1 MGEGGWPY
9 AAARAPI
16 GKDAMERVD
25 EPMMSAAI
33 AAAAGQHPHPN
44 PRVGAVVVNGNGEV
58 VGRGGHRGPG
68 TPHAE
73 VLALTEAAGAARGAT
88 LYVTLEPCAHHGRT
102 PPCTEAIV
110 AAGVIR
116 VVAALEDPDP
126 RVGGRGFAAL
136 RESGIEVVTGV
147 GSGSAHDLD
156 PGYFH
161 HRRTGRP
168 RVTLKVAMTL
178 DGQVAAVDG
187 TSRWITSEEARRDAH
202 VLRSAHDA
210 VMVGAGTVLT
220 DDPVL
225 TVRLDDH
232 GGSQPRP
239 ILVAGRRAIPAGSRV
254 FGRPTLVFSPFKLD
268 LPAEVVVLPDS
279 SEERVDLAAMLDVLG
294 SRGIVDLLVEGGTKL
309 ATAFWSQHLADRGIA
324 YVAAAFA
331 GGSGRG
337 VFDGV
342 FRTIADLQPL
352 QFTAVGPVGPDVR
365 IEFKGAD

>member
-1 MGEGGWPY
+1 
-9 AAARAPI
+9 
-16 GKDAMERVD
+16 MERVD
-25 EPMMSAAI
+25 EQLMSAAI
-33 AAAAGQHPHPN
+33 AAAANQHPHPN
-44 PRVGAVVVNGNGEV
+44 PRVGAVVVSENGEV

-102 PPCTEAIV
+102 PPCTAAIV
-110 AAGVIR
+110 AAGIVR

-126 RVGGRGFAAL
+126 RVGGRGLEAL
-136 RESGIEVVTGV
+136 RESGIEVVTGI
-147 GSGSAHDLD
+147 GSESAHDLD

-210 VMVGAGTVLT
+210 VMVGAGTLLA

-225 TVRLDDH
+225 TVRLDDYA
-232 GGSQPRP
+232 GPQPRP
-239 ILVAGRRAIPAGSRV
+239 IVVAGRRPIPAGSRL
-254 FGRPTLVFSPFKLD
+254 FERPALVFSPVELD

-279 SEERVDLAAMLDVLG
+279 SEARVDLPTMLDVLG
-294 SRGIVDLLVEGGTKL
+294 SRGIVDLLVEGGTRL
-309 ATAFWSQHLADRGIA
+309 ATAFWSQHLADRGVA
-324 YVAAAFA
+324 YVAAALA
-331 GGSGRG
+331 GGSGRA

-352 QFTAVGPVGPDVR
+352 QFTAVRPVGPDVR
-365 IEFKGAD
+365 IEFKGVD